1 MIFYY
6 ILCTALAISYV
17 YLLTGYMSSW
27 NDIEEWSVP
36 DDFFPTRFLSIII
49 PARNEAKDITAC
61 LRSISANNYPS
72 DKFEIILIDDH
83 SEDETSKIASL
94 LEISNLTILK
104 QEENRQGK
112 KQALKLGLQK
122 AKGELI
128 LTTDADCV
136 YDERWLS
143 TMVSFYESHQA
154 KLVTGPIDFAKPKGL
169 FQKFQA
175 LDLNGLMVITAAGIQ
190 TDKQFMANGANMLY
204 SKNIFEEVNGFR
216 GNEHLASGDD
226 MFLVHKVS
234 ELYPG
239 DIHFVK
245 SKTSVVSTL
254 AETSLKSFL
263 DQRKRWATKTTH
275 YTDRRLLLVLSS
287 VFLLCLTIVLN
298 VFVFSF
304 FNSLFLFI
312 GLFQLFIK
320 MILDY
325 LFLSNVTTYF
335 GTSSLMKMFF
345 PANIMH
351 LFYITYSGITGLF
364 GGKYEWKGRR
374 VS

>member
-1 MIFYY
+1 VIFYY

-122 AKGELI
+122 AKGDLI

-154 KLVTGPIDFAKPKGL
+154 KLVTGPIDFAKSKGL

-234 ELYPG
+234 ELYPD

>member
-1 MIFYY
+1 
-6 ILCTALAISYV
+6 
-17 YLLTGYMSSW
+17 MSSW

-49 PARNEAKDITAC
+49 PARNEAKDITGC

-234 ELYPG
+234 ELYPD

-287 VFLLCLTIVLN
+287 VFMLCLTIVLN

-325 LFLSNVTTYF
+325 LFLSNITTYF

>member
-1 MIFYY
+1 
-6 ILCTALAISYV
+6 
-17 YLLTGYMSSW
+17 MSSW
-27 NDIEEWSVP
+27 NNIEDWTTP
-36 DDFFPTRFLSIII
+36 KDFTPSEYLSIII
-49 PARNEAKDITAC
+49 PARNEAKDIAAC
-61 LRSISANNYPS
+61 LLSISKNKYPVDS
-72 DKFEIILIDDH
+72 YEIILIDDH
-83 SEDETSKIASL
+83 SEDDTYKLANSL
-94 LEISNLTILK
+94 KISNLKIL
-104 QEENRQGK
+104 QQDEGRQGK
-112 KQALKLGLQK
+112 KQALKLGIQK
-122 AKGELI
+122 SKGELI

-136 YDERWLS
+136 YDENWLS
-143 TMVSFYESHQA
+143 TMVSFYTSHQA
-154 KLVTGPIDFAKPKGL
+154 KLVTGPIAFSGPIGI

-190 TDKQFMANGANMLY
+190 AEKQFMANGANMLY
-204 SKNIFEEVNGFR
+204 SKKIFEEVNGFR

-234 ELYPG
+234 ELYPE

-245 SKTSVVSTL
+245 AKESVISTK
-254 AETSLKSFL
+254 AEENLISFL

-287 VFLLCLTIVLN
+287 VFLLCFTIMINICVL
-298 VFVFSF
+298 SF

-325 LFLSNVTTYF
+325 LFLSNITNYF
-335 GTSSLMKMFF
+335 GTRSLMKAFF
-345 PANIMH
+345 PSNLLH
-351 LFYITYSGITGLF
+351 LLYICYSGVTGLF
-364 GGKYEWKGRR
+364 GGKYEWKGRE